1 MSLSLD
7 LCWSNVEAITERLGL
22 AEIAGPGGDAFMVL
36 ASAMSPEPV
45 GSVRVYHRADVC
57 TLVYVGMTVPPIG
70 LDSHMMFAFTPP
82 TSPVPHYTVDSVQN
96 ADDFAF
102 HLDLIPRLDLGAHLA
117 YMDHVFTPLTEV
129 RDACLEI
136 PGLTPARL
144 APRQWA
150 LMSEWMLANRADE
163 AAFTAI
169 GETVAAYRNH
179 WFGLVER
186 GIPAEVLDGVDDA
199 VLVARDA
206 ANRGHIFNPDVDRVW
221 ANVARLLGD
230 EKSEEM
236 RALLAGAGAAAV
248 PA

>member
-7 LCWSNVEAITERLGL
+7 LCWSNVEAVRDRLGL
-22 AEIAGPGGDAFMVL
+22 TEVPGPDGDAYMTLV
-36 ASAMSPEPV
+36 SPMSPEPV
-45 GSVRVYHRADVC
+45 GSLRVFTKPDVC
-57 TLVYVGMTVPPIG
+57 TLVYVGMAVEMIG

-96 ADDFAF
+96 AGDFAF
-102 HLDLIPRLDLGAHLA
+102 HLDLIPRLDLGAHLG
-117 YMDHVFTPLTEV
+117 YMDHVFTPLTET

-163 AAFTAI
+163 SAFRAI
-169 GETVAAYRNH
+169 GDTVAAYREH
-179 WFGLVER
+179 WFGLMDNGVPTEL
-186 GIPAEVLDGVDDA
+186 LDGVDDA
-199 VLVARDA
+199 ALIARDE
-206 ANRGHIFNPDVDRVW
+206 ANRSHIFNPDVDRVW
-221 ANVARLLGD
+221 ANVARLVGD

-236 RALLAGAGAAAV
+236 RSLLAGAGASAV
-248 PA
+248 AS